1 MKRSIFLFT
10 SVLCLL
16 LLFVFPAAAEDSP
29 LTPSGNLKLVDDIQT
44 EEKQIITVQ
53 SRGGSYYY
61 IIIDRSGEE
70 YNVHFLNAVDERDLF
85 AIVKDEELLPE
96 CTCIEKCEDGHVD
109 SECKVCSVNSE
120 SCKADSAAKVL
131 GGNNRTTGIVPML
144 ITFVLLGVI
153 GFAGFYYYKEKRKP
167 DIPKPVVPDDDD
179 EDEEDTEAVP
189 EPVGEETA
197 DTGKPEQQEEKTESE
212 NEEDSMPAD
221 EENEETEEG
230 EEWHYPL

>member
-61 IIIDRSGEE
+61 IIIDRSGED

-85 AIVKDEELLPE
+85 AIVKDDELLPE

-109 SECKVCSVNSE
+109 SECKVCSVNYE
-120 SCKADSAAKVL
+120 SCKAETVSEKQ
-131 GGNNRTTGIVPML
+131 GTQRGFTGMIPML
-144 ITFVLLGVI
+144 ITFALIGVI
-153 GFAGFYYYKEKRKP
+153 GFAGYSYYKEKRKP

-189 EPVGEETA
+189 EPVGEENA
-197 DTGKPEQQEEKTESE
+197 DTGKTEQQEEKTESENE

-221 EENEETEEG
+221 EENEETEE
-230 EEWHYPL
+230 ELKP